1 MDLKQSRKRKS
12 TMIDSVPE
20 RAVILAAGLGSR
32 LRPFTDDRPK
42 PLVEVR
48 GVPILHNALRNLSAA
63 GVKETTLVVG
73 YRREAIKRCC
83 GDTFEG
89 MRIVY
94 VDSDAFD
101 RTGSAYSLWLASS
114 TLLKGDTLLLEGD
127 VFFDLALLRR
137 VLSMRGDVAAVDL
150 FDHGV
155 TGSAALLATDGGVVE
170 FRMNQSIATA
180 AIEPMFKTVNVY
192 RFTAQTLSEVIV
204 PALER
209 VIEDGERKCYVE
221 QVLARLIESGA
232 LKLASA
238 LCISARWF
246 EIDNEADLRRA
257 EQIFNFIG
265 SAPSLQEPVAL
276 GPSYQFAPA
285 Q

>member
-1 MDLKQSRKRKS
+1 
-12 TMIDSVPE
+12 MIDSVPE

-63 GVKETTLVVG
+63 GVKETTIVVG
-73 YRREAIKRCC
+73 YRRESIKRCC

-94 VDSDAFD
+94 ADSDAFD
-101 RTGSAYSLWLASS
+101 RTGSAYSLWLASE

-127 VFFDLALLRR
+127 VFFDLALLER
-137 VLSMRGDVAAVDL
+137 VLSMQGDVAAVDL
-150 FDHGV
+150 FEHGV
-155 TGSAALLATDGGVVE
+155 TGSAAVLGAHGDVLE

-180 AIEPMFKTVNVY
+180 AVEPMFKTVNIY
-192 RFTAQTLSEVIV
+192 RFTARTLSHVVV
-204 PALER
+204 PALQA
-209 VIEDGERKCYVE
+209 VIDAGERKCYVE

-232 LKLASA
+232 LKLSSA
-238 LCISARWF
+238 LCTSARWF

-257 EQIFNFIG
+257 EQIFHFIG
-265 SAPSLQEPVAL
+265 AAAPRAEAVAL
-276 GPSYQFAPA
+276 EASV
-285 Q
+285 